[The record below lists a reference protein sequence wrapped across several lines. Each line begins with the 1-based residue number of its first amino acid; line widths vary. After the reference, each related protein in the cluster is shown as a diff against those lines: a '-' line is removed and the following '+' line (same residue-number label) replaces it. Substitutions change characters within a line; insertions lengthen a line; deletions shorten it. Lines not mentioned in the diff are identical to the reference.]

1 MGKVIRGISAQCIN
15 DALNE
20 EIHLQLI
27 KEGREFDYDK
37 MQRGEHIERVK
48 VTVLYDMGW
57 SKRSRG
63 TRYDSKSGHAFTVG
77 ALSKKIQLR
86 IKRKILNEKLL
97 GLQKRLRIKNKGYRR
112 KEFHIRSVK

>member
-1 MGKVIRGISAQCIN
+1 MGKVIRGISAQSID

-48 VTVLYDMGW
+48 LTVLYDMGW
-57 SKRSRG
+57 RKRSSG

-77 ALSKKIQLR
+77 ALSKKVISMKVLSKQCTLC
-86 IKRKILNEKLL
+86 KVAQRK
-97 GLQKRLRIKNKGYRR
+97 KNQ
-112 KEFHIRSVK
+112 S